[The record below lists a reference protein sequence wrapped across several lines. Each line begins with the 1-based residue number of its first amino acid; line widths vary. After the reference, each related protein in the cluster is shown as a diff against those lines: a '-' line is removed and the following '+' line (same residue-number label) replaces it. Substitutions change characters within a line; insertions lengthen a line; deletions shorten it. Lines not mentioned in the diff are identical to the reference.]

1 MRKLILKMSMSLDGF
16 VGGPNGEVD
25 WIFPSMDKG
34 ATLWT
39 LESVWMAGF
48 HVMGRKTFHDMA
60 AFWPYSS
67 EPFAAPMNAI
77 PKLVFTRQELGTAE
91 RTKAFETA
99 SAARKEERKLSDAEV
114 KANLETWKDPV
125 VATDLAGEI
134 ERRKKEQGK
143 DLVAHGG
150 ASFARSLIKLGLI
163 DEYRLLIHP
172 VVLGRGLPLFSV
184 FSEKKPLK
192 LISSTMFPSGAVA
205 NVYLPG

>member
-134 ERRKKEQGK
+134 ERRKK
-143 DLVAHGG
+143 
-150 ASFARSLIKLGLI
+150 
-163 DEYRLLIHP
+163 
-172 VVLGRGLPLFSV
+172 
-184 FSEKKPLK
+184 
-192 LISSTMFPSGAVA
+192 
-205 NVYLPG
+205 